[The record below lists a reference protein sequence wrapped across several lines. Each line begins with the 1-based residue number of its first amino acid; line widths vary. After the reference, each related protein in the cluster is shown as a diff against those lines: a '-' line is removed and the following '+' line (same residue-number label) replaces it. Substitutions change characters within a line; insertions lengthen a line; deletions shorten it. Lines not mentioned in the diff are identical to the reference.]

1 MTQKYEVFWA
11 SVANADLLAII
22 QYIRT
27 DNPLAAAD
35 NLSKIK
41 DRVSDL
47 AHFPQ
52 KGRIV
57 PELKQQGILQYREL
71 VIPPWRV
78 IYRLAG
84 KIVYVLAV
92 IDSRRNVEDILL
104 DRLTRQQ

>member
-11 SVANADLLAII
+11 SVASADLLAII

-35 NLSKIK
+35 NLRKIK

-52 KGRIV
+52 TGRIG